1 MDLVSVEDEVDEPA
15 SGGAVVDSEE
25 GGAAG
30 EEVPRV
36 GEAMELRTEKSRE
49 KKSVPQLTNLH
60 CQPRMASCEARRGGK
75 GSRRGNVACR

>member
-1 MDLVSVEDEVDEPA
+1 MVAVEDEVDESA

-49 KKSVPQLTNLH
+49 KLTDLQ

-75 GSRRGNVACR
+75 GSRRGNVAFR

>member
-1 MDLVSVEDEVDEPA
+1 MVSVEDEVDEPA

-36 GEAMELRTEKSRE
+36 GEAMELRAEKSRE
-49 KKSVPQLTNLH
+49 KKRFPFQS
-60 CQPRMASCEARRGGK
+60 
-75 GSRRGNVACR
+75 